1 MFLGCQ
7 IGPSK
12 KFLKFKVCLGS
23 SKFKIDFFSSCNL
36 KRKKKLILVSL
47 PKSPLMISKL
57 NFERKHTC
65 GRMFDKKNAKSKGV
79 TI

>member
-12 KFLKFKVCLGS
+12 NFLKFKVCLGS

-36 KRKKKLILVSL
+36 KRKKKKTYFSLIAQ
-47 PKSPLMISKL
+47 KSSNDIKTKL
-57 NFERKHTC
+57 
-65 GRMFDKKNAKSKGV
+65 
-79 TI
+79 